1 MCFCGTDFTK
11 YSHTWNRF
19 WEKMQIVTDV
29 HNKTWEFSP
38 TTTQLA
44 SLWTED
50 GLLSHEHI
58 SPDQGK
64 QLDDFLAD
72 EFQKDPRVLGRF
84 CLVEHVIDTGT
95 ATEVLSDVAQP
106 TENRKCRVGQN
117 VGIRGSDSL

>member
-1 MCFCGTDFTK
+1 MCFCDTDFTY
-11 YSHTWNRF
+11 YSHTGIDF
-19 WEKMQIVTDV
+19 WDKMQIVTEV

-50 GLLSHEHI
+50 GLLSHEHL
-58 SPDQGK
+58 SPGQGK

-72 EFQKDPRVLGRF
+72 DFQKNPRVLGRT

-95 ATEVLSDVAQP
+95 ATAIKQRYYSMSP
-106 TENRKCRVGQN
+106 Y
-117 VGIRGSDSL
+117 